1 MQLRKGVPTQYV
13 RSHYTVCTPEYKTVC
28 ALRIT
33 QHETDWTDTFFYA
46 KSQARKQGGD
56 VLVVHGNHEI
66 MNVLGDFRY
75 ATKGA
80 YGECARY
87 AESKRRKQIE
97 KLGEGTALRISQI
110 RQHTV
115 CPYSSCEGTSYFCP
129 DCSDRLR

>member
-1 MQLRKGVPTQYV
+1 M
-13 RSHYTVCTPEYKTVC
+13 
-28 ALRIT
+28 
-33 QHETDWTDTFFYA
+33 
-46 KSQARKQGGD
+46 
-56 VLVVHGNHEI
+56 LVVHGNHEI

-75 ATKGA
+75 ATTDA

-115 CPYSSCEGTSYFCP
+115 CPYSSCEGTSYFYP